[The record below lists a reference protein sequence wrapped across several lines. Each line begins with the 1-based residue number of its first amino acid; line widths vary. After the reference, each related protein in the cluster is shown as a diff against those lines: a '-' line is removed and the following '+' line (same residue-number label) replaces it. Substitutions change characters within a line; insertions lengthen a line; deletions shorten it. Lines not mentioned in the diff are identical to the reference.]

1 MSVPPFNELFLD
13 VLKLA
18 NTKKEYKT
26 AELTKELEDILDLSP
41 EDRNARIKSGSTVFE
56 NRVGWANTYLFQAGL
71 LERVRWGYYC
81 VSKEGK
87 ELLNTNPNKITEEDL
102 MNYPK
107 FLEFVERSNN
117 PKNKGKPKK
126 EPNSK
131 LTPEDKMEIAYEE
144 NNQKLRNE
152 LIECIFNNTPYFFE
166 KLVVDLLVNMGYGG
180 KEDSGIVTSPTA
192 DGGIDGMINE
202 DTLGLDKIGI
212 QAKRYKDGVIG
223 TPEIDKFI
231 GALVKKGLK
240 KGVFITTSKF
250 TTNALKEE
258 ENQTDPNIV
267 LIDGDK
273 LADLMIEY
281 ELGTST
287 KSVYKIRKIDM
298 DYFNEE

>member
-1 MSVPPFNELFLD
+1 
-13 VLKLA
+13 
-18 NTKKEYKT
+18 
-26 AELTKELEDILDLSP
+26 
-41 EDRNARIKSGSTVFE
+41 
-56 NRVGWANTYLFQAGL
+56 
-71 LERVRWGYYC
+71 
-81 VSKEGK
+81 
-87 ELLNTNPNKITEEDL
+87 
-102 MNYPK
+102 
-107 FLEFVERSNN
+107 
-117 PKNKGKPKK
+117 
-126 EPNSK
+126 
-131 LTPEDKMEIAYEE
+131 MEIAYEE